1 MALDTDVAVLEASIA
16 AMQRDLQHQSKV
28 LQLKRELLGM
38 KRELTTKL
46 ESAQRLALLEVQ
58 QKIIS
63 RLEKKQSVDVGNS
76 MPSISSNTAEEGQE
90 VEQIVKP
97 EPDIVEMEYHINMSQ
112 FDEELGVKSELLPP
126 PPPLLKKMTPTS
138 SATTGEL
145 SLVDSATSKP
155 EDAKKLFKC
164 AQCDYSS
171 DNRAYLVVHKGR
183 VHVAKTFACLDCN
196 MRFKRKTH
204 LLYHQLTHSVARRHA
219 CGQCEKRFKR
229 KGHLKEHALT
239 Q

>member
-1 MALDTDVAVLEASIA
+1 MALDNDVAALEASIA
-16 AMQRDLQHQSKV
+16 AMWRDLQHQSEV

-38 KRELTTKL
+38 KRELTTTKL

-63 RLEKKQSVDVGNS
+63 RLEKKQSVDVGNG

-138 SATTGEL
+138 LATTGES
-145 SLVDSATSKP
+145 SLVGSATSKS
-155 EDAKKLFKC
+155 EYAKKLFKC
-164 AQCDYSS
+164 AQCDYSTTATIARILS
-171 DNRAYLVVHKGR
+171 YTKVACTSRRRLRASTATCASRGR
-183 VHVAKTFACLDCN
+183 RISCITN
-196 MRFKRKTH
+196 
-204 LLYHQLTHSVARRHA
+204 
-219 CGQCEKRFKR
+219 
-229 KGHLKEHALT
+229 
-239 Q
+239 